1 MDKPILT
8 ASEIGMLWTQ
18 YIQNSMTIQIMKHF
32 QSTVQD
38 KDIKF
43 LVEKSLMVTENV
55 ESEIGTIFH
64 LELQPIQLLQQRV

>member
-43 LVEKSLMVTENV
+43 LDEKSLMVTENV